1 VAHRHEARCLEPRVR
16 ELARNARQRVRIVSA
31 NAQARSCAH
40 ATEPRSDRA
49 IVAKI
54 DDDADARHAR
64 ELAQESDPQIAL
76 AHQVEKADAH
86 CDVDAPIDE
95 RKPREVTDRE
105 RGAHVACSRLTQHR
119 RREIDAYVAEPR
131 SQESAHAAGAARCI
145 EDRPCCRRTCG
156 LQVLERPRQGA
167 LLALVARATRARIPA
182 RRVSPRI
189 RRIAVDE
196 KLLVEDRIVHAAL
209 MVTRFARARN
219 GGLGEA
225 APTRDAARMFDPATE
240 HAIRAALAAHA
251 GQRRKSAD
259 LTPYVAHPVHV
270 ALILARL
277 GLPPR
282 VLQAGLLHDVVEDCD
297 GWTIAR
303 VEREFGAD
311 VASVV
316 AELTED
322 KSLSWEERKRAQIV
336 GAPRLSRDA
345 LAVKSADK
353 LHNLRTMAS
362 DLRAAPDRTAF
373 WARFSR
379 GPAFTLGHARELVDA
394 LAARC
399 DPRLAAELRAAMLD
413 LEHENAT

>member
-1 VAHRHEARCLEPRVR
+1 
-16 ELARNARQRVRIVSA
+16 
-31 NAQARSCAH
+31 
-40 ATEPRSDRA
+40 
-49 IVAKI
+49 
-54 DDDADARHAR
+54 
-64 ELAQESDPQIAL
+64 
-76 AHQVEKADAH
+76 
-86 CDVDAPIDE
+86 
-95 RKPREVTDRE
+95 
-105 RGAHVACSRLTQHR
+105 
-119 RREIDAYVAEPR
+119 
-131 SQESAHAAGAARCI
+131 
-145 EDRPCCRRTCG
+145 
-156 LQVLERPRQGA
+156 
-167 LLALVARATRARIPA
+167 
-182 RRVSPRI
+182 
-189 RRIAVDE
+189 
-196 KLLVEDRIVHAAL
+196 
-209 MVTRFARARN
+209 
-219 GGLGEA
+219 
-225 APTRDAARMFDPATE
+225 MFDPGTE

-251 GQRRKSAD
+251 GQQRKSAD

-322 KSLSWEERKRAQIV
+322 KSLSWEERKRAQIA

-362 DLRAAPDRTAF
+362 DLRAARDRTAF

-379 GPAFTLGHARELVDA
+379 GPALTLGHARELVDA